1 MRRCALESS
10 SSVQD
15 AVFVRGVCNRA
26 LIQFSRGHRTMA
38 ESTASQ
44 RGIAQRTS
52 KQRGRFA
59 AAAALVAGVVNRFS
73 ELLIADVVARI
84 SERRVEAG
92 VDGDAVPR
100 GGNTA
105 GTKTSILNTR
115 ATGTALGLFC
125 AEGSTGDRP
134 FVEGSGHRAIG
145 VSPSTSSS
153 FGANVGVAG
162 QITNGWGMGS
172 FRDSDYGVSGSGGAA
187 GVASGTT
194 CTGAAAAMFCG
205 LVDVV
210 GDFTVVNGAKSTAV
224 PHPDGSHRRLYCMES
239 PESWLEDFG
248 VGQLV
253 NGQAQVQLEAGF
265 AAVVNSDS
273 YHVFITEYEDHNALY
288 VVNRTNTGFG
298 VRAKTSNTAKG
309 TFSYRI
315 VAKRKDIE
323 GPRLE
328 KVRIPSAE

>member
-1 MRRCALESS
+1 
-10 SSVQD
+10 
-15 AVFVRGVCNRA
+15 
-26 LIQFSRGHRTMA
+26 MA
-38 ESTASQ
+38 ESTTSQ

-92 VDGDAVPR
+92 VDGDVVPR
-100 GGNTA
+100 GGNTT
-105 GTKTSILNTR
+105 GTKTSILNTP
-115 ATGTALGLFC
+115 ATGTALDLFC
-125 AEGSTGDRP
+125 PEGSTDDRP

-205 LVDVV
+205 LVNVV

-224 PHPDGSHRRLYCMES
+224 PHPDGTHRRLYCMES

-248 VGQLV
+248 KGQLEY
-253 NGQAQVQLEAGF
+253 GQANVTIDLDF
-265 AAVVNSDS
+265 AAVVDLND
-273 YHVFITEYEDHNALY
+273 YQVFLTQYGGHDDLSVSELTPRGFRVEAKDA
-288 VVNRTNTGFG
+288 TSTGRFG
-298 VRAKTSNTAKG
+298 WRV
-309 TFSYRI
+309 
-315 VAKRKDIE
+315 VAKRKDIRA
-323 GPRLE
+323 PRLE
-328 KVRIPSAE
+328 AVSVPSEPRVLMIPKPPGDQRFLD